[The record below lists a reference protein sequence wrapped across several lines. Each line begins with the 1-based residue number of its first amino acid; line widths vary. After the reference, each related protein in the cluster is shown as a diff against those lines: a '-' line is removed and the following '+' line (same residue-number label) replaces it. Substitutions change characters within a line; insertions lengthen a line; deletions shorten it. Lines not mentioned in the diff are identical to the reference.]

1 MSKKQKSSTISYTL
15 SHTISYTLS
24 NEWEPEYKDTNWTKE
39 KTNKNFEYFKYTSN
53 IPDIVYGIT
62 TELIDKAKKIQETII
77 QEKDKD
83 KDKDKEY
90 YFYKFYKLYD
100 FVDNTNCEII
110 YSRLPIEK
118 IILNDI
124 VNHSKPESR
133 LSRFIDLT
141 KVVYKVLSC
150 YKVNKDV
157 SLVKE
162 LNDIKK
168 KLKEENN
175 ILDEED

>member
-1 MSKKQKSSTISYTL
+1 MSKKQKSQIIS
-15 SHTISYTLS
+15 IS
-24 NEWEPEYKDTNWTKE
+24 NEWNPDEKDINWTKE
-39 KTNKNFEYFKYTSN
+39 KTNKKFEYFKYKSD
-53 IPDIVYGIT
+53 IPDIVYSIT
-62 TELIDKAKKIQETII
+62 TETIDKAKKIQEQPI

-83 KDKDKEY
+83 KDTQY

-110 YSRLPIEK
+110 YSRISIEK

-124 VNHSKPESR
+124 LNHNKPESR
-133 LSRFIDLT
+133 LSRFKDLT
-141 KVVYKVLSC
+141 KVKYKLLCC

-175 ILDEED
+175 ILDLTLIKKDK